1 MEAVQEGWRRMSTIT
16 DFEKALETHLSL
28 RSFPI
33 AVKLIKSGEDVPTDY
48 GRPLRDLGERIT
60 PCMGWH
66 LARHL
71 GLSVAMGTDDF
82 SSECPS
88 SLFIF
93 GVIEPLQEWIDGDL
107 AYGLYAADREAAKTM
122 EANVPRLAP
131 GEYEGLV
138 FSPLEKASFA
148 PDLVMVYC
156 NSRDAMRLI
165 TASAW
170 ETGEPLRVSMAGRGL
185 CGDGVV
191 QAFLTGKPVVAIPC
205 GGDRVHGGTQD
216 DEVVFVAPAG
226 HLEGI
231 IAGLEAFKRALRV
244 DRLGGQ
250 SVLHGQ
256 YSRMA
261 ATLDQVRHSARVH

>member
-1 MEAVQEGWRRMSTIT
+1 MSTIR
-16 DFEKALETHLSL
+16 DFEEALETHLSL

-33 AVKLIKSGEDVPTDY
+33 AVKLIKSGEAAPTDA
-48 GRPLRDLGERIT
+48 GRPFQDLGERIT

-88 SLFIF
+88 SVFIF
-93 GVIEPLQEWIDGDL
+93 GVTEPLQEWIDGDL
-107 AYGLYAADREAAKTM
+107 AYGLYAANHEAARTM
-122 EANVPRLAP
+122 EANVPCLAY

-138 FSPLEKASFA
+138 FSPLEKASFT
-148 PDLVMVYC
+148 PDLVMVYG

-170 ETGEPLRVSMAGRGL
+170 ETGEPLRVSMAARGL

-191 QAFLTGKPVVAIPC
+191 QAFLTGKPVLAIPC
-205 GGDRVHGGTQD
+205 GGDRVYGGAQD
-216 DEVVFVAPAG
+216 DEVVFVTPVS

-231 IAGLEAFKRALRV
+231 IAGLEAFRRALRV
-244 DRLGGQ
+244 DRLGGE
-250 SVLHGQ
+250 SALHGQ
-256 YSRMA
+256 YLRMA
-261 ATLDQVRHSARVH
+261 ATLDRVRCSESAR